1 MAVWKSFGKI
11 NYFIKK
17 GKRKMREEIMEIL
30 TELRPDVEFEK
41 EKKLIDDG
49 ILDSFDIVSLVGE
62 LNDAFDVSINVQ
74 DLLPENFNRVDA
86 MVELIEN
93 LQEED

>member
-1 MAVWKSFGKI
+1 
-11 NYFIKK
+11 
-17 GKRKMREEIMEIL
+17 MREEIMEIL
-30 TELRPDVEFEK
+30 TELRPDVEFEN

-62 LNDAFDVSINVQ
+62 LNDAFGVSINVQ
-74 DLLPENFNRVDA
+74 DLLPENFNCVDA

-93 LQEED
+93 LQEEE

>member
-1 MAVWKSFGKI
+1 MAVWQSFGKI

-17 GKRKMREEIMEIL
+17 GKRKMREEIM
-30 TELRPDVEFEK
+30 ELRPDVEFEK

-74 DLLPENFNRVDA
+74 DLLPENFNCVDA

-93 LQEED
+93 LQEEE